1 MVKEVAK
8 LRKSP
13 EYAENILQKNAILLK
28 INKLYCIVVPS
39 RKSQIS
45 YAESEIST

>member
-13 EYAENILQKNAILLK
+13 EYAENFLQKNAILLK
-28 INKLYCIVVPS
+28 INKLYCIVVPP
-39 RKSQIS
+39 RKLQIS